1 MSSTASTATTRSRS
15 LRAKSKLHLCRTTI
29 ASEAQQSRSRRR
41 PTSLWIATS
50 LRSSR
55 FHSNAVCPGV
65 PILKFCAP
73 SQGPRPCNSL
83 SASSGIVGGA
93 DAGGTPARRS
103 VCPSTSN
110 SRLGRKSPVAQ
121 GMGRVET
128 MEARYVGVD
137 VSKDRLD
144 VHVLPEGAAFA
155 VARDGK
161 GLAELVERLSAL
173 QPQRIAVE
181 ATGGFETIVAAA
193 LAGASLPLVIVNPAQ
208 VRHFAQALGRR
219 AKTDPIDASMIARFV
234 EATKPDL
241 HPLADEAAQLLA
253 DLVAR
258 RRQIIEMIVAERNRE
273 RRVHFKRIHK
283 SIVRLIAA
291 LEKELSE
298 IDAEIDASVRGS
310 PAWREKEDLFASV
323 PGVGPI
329 TARALIAEL
338 PELGTLDGKRIASLA
353 GLAPFTRQSGQ
364 WKGKA
369 MIAGGRKSV
378 RSALFLA
385 SLPACRHNPVLKAFR
400 QRLIDA
406 GKPKM
411 LVAIAAARKLLT
423 ILNAILRDKQ
433 PWRPETA

>member
-1 MSSTASTATTRSRS
+1 
-15 LRAKSKLHLCRTTI
+15 
-29 ASEAQQSRSRRR
+29 
-41 PTSLWIATS
+41 
-50 LRSSR
+50 
-55 FHSNAVCPGV
+55 
-65 PILKFCAP
+65 
-73 SQGPRPCNSL
+73 
-83 SASSGIVGGA
+83 
-93 DAGGTPARRS
+93 
-103 VCPSTSN
+103 
-110 SRLGRKSPVAQ
+110 
-121 GMGRVET
+121 
-128 MEARYVGVD
+128 MEMAYVGID

-144 VHVLPEGAAFA
+144 VHVLPEGESFV
-155 VARDGK
+155 VARDGE
-161 GLAELVERLSAL
+161 GLAELVERLGTL
-173 QPQRIAVE
+173 GPERIAVE
-181 ATGGFETIVAAA
+181 ATGGFETVVAAA
-193 LAGASLPLVIVNPAQ
+193 LAGASLPVVVVNPAQ

-234 EATKPDL
+234 EATRPDL
-241 HPLADEAAQLLA
+241 RELPDEATQLLA

-273 RRVHFKRIHK
+273 KRVAISRIRK
-283 SIVRLIAA
+283 SIARLIAA

-310 PAWREKEDLFASV
+310 PAWREKEDLLASV
-323 PGVGPI
+323 PGVGSI
-329 TARALIAEL
+329 TARTLIAEL

-385 SLPACRHNPVLKAFR
+385 SLVACRHNPVLKAFR
-400 QRLIDA
+400 QRLVEA

>member
-1 MSSTASTATTRSRS
+1 
-15 LRAKSKLHLCRTTI
+15 
-29 ASEAQQSRSRRR
+29 
-41 PTSLWIATS
+41 
-50 LRSSR
+50 
-55 FHSNAVCPGV
+55 
-65 PILKFCAP
+65 
-73 SQGPRPCNSL
+73 
-83 SASSGIVGGA
+83 
-93 DAGGTPARRS
+93 
-103 VCPSTSN
+103 
-110 SRLGRKSPVAQ
+110 
-121 GMGRVET
+121 
-128 MEARYVGVD
+128 
-137 VSKDRLD
+137 
-144 VHVLPEGAAFA
+144 
-155 VARDGK
+155 
-161 GLAELVERLSAL
+161 
-173 QPQRIAVE
+173 
-181 ATGGFETIVAAA
+181 VAAA

-241 HPLADEAAQLLA
+241 RPLADEATQLLA

-273 RRVHFKRIHK
+273 KRVAVRRIRN
-283 SIVRLIAA
+283 SIARLIAA
-291 LEKELSE
+291 LEKELAE

-310 PAWREKEDLFASV
+310 PAWREKEDLLASV

-329 TARALIAEL
+329 TARTLIAEL

-369 MIAGGRKSV
+369 RIAGGRKSV

-385 SLPACRHNPVLKAFR
+385 SLVACRHNSVLKAFR

-411 LVAIAAARKLLT
+411 LIAIAAARKLLT

-433 PWRPETA
+433 PWRPENA